1 MRLTPGTKLGPYQIV
16 DALGAGGMGEVY
28 RAHDSRLRRD
38 VAIKI
43 VQHGD
48 HATWERFEREARAAS
63 ALSHP
68 NICTVFDTGEADGQP
83 YLVMELLDGQTLKER
98 IGNKPMEASAAVP
111 IAIQIADALEA
122 AHGKGILH
130 RDIKPGNVMIVG
142 RGHVKVLDFGL
153 AKQMSVAESDATLT
167 LRTETQTG
175 SMLGTP
181 AYLSPEVLKGAKA
194 DARSDLWAFG
204 VVLYQML
211 SGRLPFRGDTTL
223 EISSGILKETPPA
236 LPATVPQ
243 GLRTIVER
251 CLEKRPEE
259 RFQRAA
265 EVRAALEAEVHPQSR
280 REMVRSQGKWL
291 WVAVAVA
298 VLGAGVFA
306 WQQRSGSTVKTVS
319 TGERA
324 SMNQEANELFELA
337 ANYLGVQ
344 NDAPKAHA
352 AIERALA
359 ADPHFAAAMVAHAFG
374 SVVLLLN
381 GYTNDTSL
389 PYQAEQE
396 LQRARQE
403 GANPDSLI
411 PLEAI
416 IYYAQ
421 GRKDRA
427 DVEGLERLF
436 RKDPRNA
443 GAGMERLTSHHMAEE
458 NPAAIELARL
468 MLEADPL
475 RGAVRMT
482 LGELLRMEG
491 DSAGAVQEQLKVLEQ
506 APQHPI
512 AVAYLVSAYL
522 DRGEAGKARELLEE
536 KRPLFPGNFL
546 IQHAWA
552 MMLAGEGK
560 RAEALQ
566 AMDEGTLKF
575 ASIAFP
581 FTATTAEFFAMVGDV
596 PKGIEWLE
604 RAVRNGD
611 ERVKYFR
618 KTTRLAAL
626 RADSRFQQIL
636 NSVET
641 RRKR

>member
-1 MRLTPGTKLGPYQIV
+1 
-16 DALGAGGMGEVY
+16 
-28 RAHDSRLRRD
+28 
-38 VAIKI
+38 
-43 VQHGD
+43 QHGD

-98 IGNKPMEASAAVP
+98 IGDKPMEAAAAVA
-111 IAIQIADALEA
+111 IAMQIADALEA

-167 LRTETQTG
+167 LRTETQAG
-175 SMLGTP
+175 HVMGTP

-211 SGRLPFRGDTTL
+211 SGRTPFRGATTL
-223 EISSGILKETPPA
+223 EISSGILKETPQA
-236 LPATVPQ
+236 LPGSVPQ
-243 GLRTIVER
+243 GLRAIVER

-259 RFQRAA
+259 RFQRAG
-265 EVRAALEAEVHPQSR
+265 EVRAALEAEAHPQSR
-280 REMVRSQGKWL
+280 RETVRSKGKWL
-291 WVAVAVA
+291 WAAVAVA
-298 VLGAGVFA
+298 VLGAGVYA
-306 WQQRSGSTVKTVS
+306 WQQRAGSAVKTVS
-319 TGERA
+319 TGGRA
-324 SMNQEANELFELA
+324 SPNQEANELFELA
-337 ANYLGVQ
+337 NNYLAVQ
-344 NDAPKAHA
+344 NDAPKAQA
-352 AIERALA
+352 AFERALA
-359 ADPHFAAAMVAHAFG
+359 ADPHFAEALALHAF
-374 SVVLLLN
+374 SSIVLLLN

-396 LQRARQE
+396 LQRARRE
-403 GANPDSLI
+403 GADPDSLI

-416 IYYAQ
+416 IYSAQ
-421 GRKDRA
+421 GRKERV

-443 GAGMERLTSHHMAEE
+443 AGAGMLRLTSHHMAEE
-458 NPAAIELARL
+458 SPAAIELARR

-482 LGELLRMEG
+482 LGEVLRMEG
-491 DSAGAVQEQLKVLEQ
+491 DTAGAVQEQLKVLEQ
-506 APQHPI
+506 APHHPI

-522 DRGEAGKARELLEE
+522 DRGETGKARELLEE

-552 MMLAGEGK
+552 MLLAGEGK

-566 AMDEGTLKF
+566 AMDEGALKF
-575 ASIAFP
+575 ASIVFP
-581 FTATTAEFFAMVGDV
+581 FTAETAEFFAMVGDV

-611 ERVKYFR
+611 ERVNYFR
-618 KTTRLAAL
+618 KNTRLAPL
-626 RADSRFQQIL
+626 RADPRFQQIL
-636 NSVET
+636 DSVEA
-641 RRKR
+641 RRK